1 MNTSNYDRII
11 DQYLDGALSPV
22 EEREFRNL
30 LEMDADLR
38 RLFEAELA
46 VRATFEEDAEAIPV
60 ETERSYARFLAALAV
75 TSPAAGGDGAGS
87 AMGSSTRGGGGWL
100 PAGVAKLAGAV
111 AVTLGLAGAG
121 WYAFGPDDAGD
132 RAVEPSVSTSPAA
145 IERRA
150 TGAAAPAATGG
161 PNIGGQ
167 GAGER
172 AGGGQVIG
180 APQAPKAPGT
190 TSVRPMA
197 PGTAT
202 TRQGT
207 TSAADANRG
216 VVIAKPETKALVD
229 PHDDLTE
236 IDHRSGA
243 VDDLPIIESDSVDAR
258 VRFKNRAR

>member
-30 LEMDADLR
+30 LEIDADLR
-38 RLFEAELA
+38 SLFEAELA
-46 VRATFEEDAEAIPV
+46 VRATLEEDAEAIPV
-60 ETERSYARFLAALAV
+60 ETERSYARFLAALAA
-75 TSPAAGGDGAGS
+75 TGPATGGDGASS
-87 AMGSSTRGGGGWL
+87 AAGSSPRGAGGWI

-111 AVTLGLAGAG
+111 VVTLGLAGAG
-121 WYAFGPDDAGD
+121 WYALGLDDDAD
-132 RAVEPSVSTSPAA
+132 QRATPSATTSSPSA
-145 IERRA
+145 IERP
-150 TGAAAPAATGG
+150 AAGTAPSATGG
-161 PNIGGQ
+161 TS
-167 GAGER
+167 AGTGLGSQTHD
-172 AGGGQVIG
+172 APAIG
-180 APQAPKAPGT
+180 APQARRSQNMTPE
-190 TSVRPMA
+190 RPLA

-207 TSAADANRG
+207 TSAAEASRAG
-216 VVIAKPETKALVD
+216 AVARPETKALVD

-243 VDDLPIIESDSVDAR
+243 VDDLPIIESDSVDTR